1 MWRANKQPNRPKK
14 IELTVV
20 TVFRL
25 QGARFFG
32 EKSVLGWQVS
42 AKIGVRLIP

>member
-1 MWRANKQPNRPKK
+1 MWRDYKQPNRPKK
-14 IELTVV
+14 IELTV
-20 TVFRL
+20 VFRL